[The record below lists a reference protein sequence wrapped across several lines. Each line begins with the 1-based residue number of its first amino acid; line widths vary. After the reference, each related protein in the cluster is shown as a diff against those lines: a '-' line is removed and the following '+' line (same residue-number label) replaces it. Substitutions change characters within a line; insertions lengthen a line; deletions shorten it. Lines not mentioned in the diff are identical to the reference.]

1 MSILYTILQIVGM
14 LILIFAV
21 VTIKQI
27 PSAVSKKVSDER
39 SFYNS
44 KQLQIDNY
52 FRQSNGK
59 NMQEVLREWVKIIN
73 DVDHSVMQK
82 TRDLQNLLNQTL
94 TYSSGKTIKLIGIF
108 LQSVYKNGD
117 EITDDVS
124 QLVYVALIVENLKID
139 FTGEKIDAIDLL
151 KVKYNDYDQQKEALL
166 TAEKEI
172 KRRLESEV

>member
-1 MSILYTILQIVGM
+1 
-14 LILIFAV
+14 
-21 VTIKQI
+21 
-27 PSAVSKKVSDER
+27 
-39 SFYNS
+39 
-44 KQLQIDNY
+44 
-52 FRQSNGK
+52 
-59 NMQEVLREWVKIIN
+59 MQEVLREWVKIIN

-82 TRDLQNLLNQTL
+82 PRDLQNLLNQTL